1 MENKAVES
9 GGFPV
14 YLVLLY
20 ENINYLLL
28 IILELKKVYKWID
41 KKLEE
46 KASGILS
53 PVFLTLLLC

>member
-28 IILELKKVYKWID
+28 IILELKKVYK
-41 KKLEE
+41 
-46 KASGILS
+46 
-53 PVFLTLLLC
+53 